1 MGARV
6 TGDGT
11 DDHATTFSFCFA
23 EPRASA
29 VAAAVGVE
37 VGEIDDERSGATVA
51 REPAP
56 EGDCEDDRDAP
67 ADGRDATEAAVPE
80 AVVVRIAAGDLV
92 ALRASANTW
101 TRLVGTAAQVAETAA
116 AYAPESAGR

>member
-1 MGARV
+1 VGARV
-6 TGDGT
+6 TRDGI
-11 DDHATTFSFCFA
+11 DDHATTLSFCFE
-23 EPRASA
+23 EPRATA

-37 VGEIDDERSGATVA
+37 VDEIDDERSGATVS

-56 EGDCEDDRDAP
+56 QSDCDDHREVP
-67 ADGRDATEAAVPE
+67 TDGRDATEAAVPE

-101 TRLVGTAAQVAETAA
+101 TRLVGTAATVAETATE
-116 AYAPESAGR
+116 YAPGAGGR